1 MIDKIIKVIKY
12 LTYFITVVTIY
23 TTIMSIGAYL
33 IDHKIVVFRW
43 DWVKYP
49 YFFGIGIIG
58 GIILGEIRKRYEK
71 DL

>member
-1 MIDKIIKVIKY
+1 MIDKLLKTIKY
-12 LTYFITVVTIY
+12 LTYFITVSTLYTI
-23 TTIMSIGAYL
+23 IISIGVYL
-33 IDHKIVVFRW
+33 LDHKIIVFRW
-43 DWVKYP
+43 GWVKYP

>member
-1 MIDKIIKVIKY
+1 MIDKILKVIKY
-12 LTYFITVVTIY
+12 LIYFITVSTVYTI
-23 TTIMSIGAYL
+23 IMSIGVYL
-33 IDHKIVVFRW
+33 LDHKIVVFRW

-49 YFFGIGIIG
+49 CFFGIGIIG